1 MLQSAGLQ
9 LQSQCLK
16 TVDAKTR
23 EKRGMSLIYGLVLIT
38 IAWLLSALVD
48 SFNDIGAVILSL
60 PLWLTVIVVSS
71 AIAWL
76 VSDP

>member
-1 MLQSAGLQ
+1 
-9 LQSQCLK
+9 
-16 TVDAKTR
+16 
-23 EKRGMSLIYGLVLIT
+23 MSLIYGLVLIT